1 MGKIRKRVLNLILSI
16 FWAIVYF
23 AYLLIFILVVFAN
36 FGYNDA
42 TIAIFSIMSTII
54 FVFVVLLFITTITS
68 YQKEKEHLNFNE
80 EIFGERL
87 YFYNLL
93 DFVKDIYEHKHKNKE
108 AYVIAYSPIK
118 SSTSNEVY
126 QSKELKQFY
135 NYLAKYFIEEFTN
148 KKNKK
153 VKYCF
158 DSNMFLIYC
167 QGSKDDV
174 MDIVT
179 KLQNISYS
187 LIKKYDLRLFIQN
200 FFGFCP
206 VSSNNDLY
214 EAIAR
219 AKITR
224 RIAEY
229 NFEPVLEFDEKY
241 VLDEKEN
248 SVAEALANGLKN
260 NEFLVYYQPKFGLTT
275 KTFVGCE
282 ALVRWN
288 SKELGFVS
296 PLGFINY
303 AENKGLIHEIDLFVF
318 EQVCIDLADL
328 KKRGKRLLP
337 VSINFSLYEFY
348 CPTFLDDIK
357 SILTKY
363 DINPMLIEIEITE
376 ETQHANSFLVISLL
390 KKLRELGMRVLLDDF
405 GLGFSNFGSMKIL
418 PIDTIKIDKSFIDEI
433 AYDYKARQIVKT
445 IIEFGRI
452 MGIQTVAE
460 GVEDAKQVETLKK
473 LKCDIIQGF
482 YFSKPMPK
490 ADYDKFLSSNPFEKK
505 EANQ

>member
-1 MGKIRKRVLNLILSI
+1 
-16 FWAIVYF
+16 
-23 AYLLIFILVVFAN
+23 
-36 FGYNDA
+36 
-42 TIAIFSIMSTII
+42 
-54 FVFVVLLFITTITS
+54 
-68 YQKEKEHLNFNE
+68 
-80 EIFGERL
+80 
-87 YFYNLL
+87 
-93 DFVKDIYEHKHKNKE
+93 
-108 AYVIAYSPIK
+108 
-118 SSTSNEVY
+118 
-126 QSKELKQFY
+126 
-135 NYLAKYFIEEFTN
+135 
-148 KKNKK
+148 
-153 VKYCF
+153 
-158 DSNMFLIYC
+158 IYC

-248 SVAEALANGLKN
+248 SIAEALANGLKN

-348 CPTFLDDIK
+348 CPTQ
-357 SILTKY
+357 
-363 DINPMLIEIEITE
+363 N
-376 ETQHANSFLVISLL
+376 A
-390 KKLRELGMRVLLDDF
+390 
-405 GLGFSNFGSMKIL
+405 
-418 PIDTIKIDKSFIDEI
+418 
-433 AYDYKARQIVKT
+433 VKFT
-445 IIEFGRI
+445 
-452 MGIQTVAE
+452 M
-460 GVEDAKQVETLKK
+460 
-473 LKCDIIQGF
+473 
-482 YFSKPMPK
+482 
-490 ADYDKFLSSNPFEKK
+490 
-505 EANQ
+505 